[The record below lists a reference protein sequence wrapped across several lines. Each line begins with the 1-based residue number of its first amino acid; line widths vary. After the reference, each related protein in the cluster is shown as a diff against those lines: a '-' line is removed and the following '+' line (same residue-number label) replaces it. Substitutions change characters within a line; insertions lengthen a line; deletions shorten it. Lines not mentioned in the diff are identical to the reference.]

1 MDTKVSKTPEEE
13 KEHVL
18 NQRLPE
24 DFDKAAPHKQPEA
37 KKPPSGMHK
46 LLPVVIIGLG
56 LVVAAMLGAGISMEA
71 IIWVNAITAWL
82 GLLTHCNIAM
92 NEREI

>member
-1 MDTKVSKTPEEE
+1 MDTKESKTPEEE

-37 KKPPSGMHK
+37 KKPP
-46 LLPVVIIGLG
+46 
-56 LVVAAMLGAGISMEA
+56 AACTSCCP
-71 IIWVNAITAWL
+71 W
-82 GLLTHCNIAM
+82 
-92 NEREI
+92 